1 MNLKSIIP
9 KYIKLKFRLVKRF
22 LSDITIDFA
31 IANNEKT
38 TLLNSISTIQ
48 EIKHGAFYDN
58 KVHNLKVAS
67 SKVETIIIYPNEIF
81 SFWKVIGS
89 PLEKNGFKTGRNI
102 IKGKVSE
109 EIGGGL
115 CQLSSIIYFAA
126 LKGNLEIIERYNHSV
141 DIYKEDERFTPLGSD
156 ATVVYGYKDLRIK
169 NNYNFPIK
177 FSLLFEENKIIC
189 KLESEMK
196 IEEST
201 LDFTRN
207 YKENHI
213 EVVTTINSKQHCV
226 STYKF
231 MELN

>member
-9 KYIKLKFRLVKRF
+9 SHLKLKFRLVKRF
-22 LSDITIDFA
+22 LSDRKIDFA
-31 IANNEKT
+31 KYNNEQSSF
-38 TLLNSISTIQ
+38 LHSISTIQ
-48 EIKHGAFYDN
+48 EIKQGAFYDN
-58 KVHNLKVAS
+58 KVHNLKTAS
-67 SKVETIIIYPNEIF
+67 SKVETVIINPNEIF

-89 PLEKNGFKTGRNI
+89 PLKKNGFKTGRNI
-102 IKGKVSE
+102 IKGEILE

-115 CQLSSIIYFAA
+115 CQLSSIIYFTA
-126 LKGNLEIIERYNHSV
+126 LKGNLEIVERYNHSV

-169 NNYNFPIK
+169 NNYNFPIQ
-177 FSLLFEENKIIC
+177 FSLSFEENKIIC
-189 KLESEMK
+189 KLKSEEK
-196 IEEST
+196 IEECT

-213 EVVTTINSKQHCV
+213 EVSTTINLKQHCV

-231 MELN
+231 MAL

>member
-1 MNLKSIIP
+1 MNLKSIVP
-9 KYIKLKFRLVKRF
+9 SHLKLKFRLAKRF
-22 LSDITIDFA
+22 ISDSKIDFA
-31 IANNEKT
+31 KTNSEKT
-38 TLLNSISTIQ
+38 SFLHSISTIQ
-48 EIKHGAFYDN
+48 EIKQGAFYDN
-58 KVHNLKVAS
+58 KVHNLKTAS
-67 SKVETIIIYPNEIF
+67 RKVETVIINPNEIF

-126 LKGNLEIIERYNHSV
+126 LKGNLEIVERYNHSV

-169 NNYNFPIK
+169 NNYNFPIQ
-177 FSLLFEENKIIC
+177 FSLSFEENKIIC
-189 KLESEMK
+189 KLKSPEK
-196 IEEST
+196 IEECT

-207 YKENHI
+207 YKENFI
-213 EVVTTINSKQHCV
+213 EVSTTINSKQHCI
-226 STYKF
+226 SIYKF
-231 MELN
+231 MEL